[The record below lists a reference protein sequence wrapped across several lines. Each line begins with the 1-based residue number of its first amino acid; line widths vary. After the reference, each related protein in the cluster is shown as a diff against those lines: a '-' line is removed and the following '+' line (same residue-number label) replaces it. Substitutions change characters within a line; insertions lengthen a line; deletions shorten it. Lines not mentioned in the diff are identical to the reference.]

1 LLTVSL
7 VVVDQAFL
15 LGTAQ
20 AAARDVGGDRQTRIR
35 SQVKTR
41 AATCERWLPLWRVIL
56 RNQYESAEL
65 PSWIERIREA
75 IVARLELMYWPELST
90 LSEAERKALL
100 IALETLTEIEAWG
113 SMRERHGLS
122 VEARW

>member
-56 RNQYESAEL
+56 RNQHESAEL

>member
-20 AAARDVGGDRQTRIR
+20 AVARDVGGDRQTRIR